1 MAFNKALF
9 EEFVASLGLNYFN
22 ANELLVGRYQPDN
35 GPPPLTIW
43 HNIVPTILILD
54 HLREYTGCG
63 IKLISAYR
71 TEAYNDPAK
80 NKGRAP
86 KSQHQAFTAIDFRV
100 TGMKPDKVV
109 PILRGWEN
117 SEWFWSPIDFQR
129 KPVKISIGTIPFGE
143 MPRKVSAG
151 ILGCW
156 FTFRGFVKPYM
167 KQNFTHLDT
176 RGLLPG
182 EDDDGE

>member
-1 MAFNKALF
+1 MAFSKTAF
-9 EEFVASLGLNYFN
+9 EAFVDDIGLTHFN

-35 GPPPLTIW
+35 GPPPPAIW

-54 HLREYTGCG
+54 FLRKHTGCG

-80 NKGRAP
+80 NPGRAP
-86 KSQHQAFTAIDFRV
+86 LSQHQAFTAIDFRV

-109 PILRGWEN
+109 PILKGWEN
-117 SEWFWSPIDFQR
+117 SEWFYSALDFQR
-129 KPVKISIGTIPFGE
+129 KPVKVSKGNIPFGE
-143 MPRKVSAG
+143 MPRKFSAG
-151 ILGCW
+151 AFGCW

-176 RGLLPG
+176 RGMLSG